1 MSSREFKRRVQDI
14 LSEISFIERSIEGFS
29 FEIFIED
36 EQALRA
42 ILYSLAVIGEGVGS
56 VINDLKLA
64 NPTMPWTEIRGM
76 RNAIVH
82 EYFQV
87 DVELIWETIQTDL
100 PTLKIA
106 LQRIL
111 ISLES
116 EPN

>member
-1 MSSREFKRRVQDI
+1 
-14 LSEISFIERSIEGFS
+14 
-29 FEIFIED
+29 
-36 EQALRA
+36 
-42 ILYSLAVIGEGVGS
+42 
-56 VINDLKLA
+56 
-64 NPTMPWTEIRGM
+64 M

-116 EPN
+116 EPS